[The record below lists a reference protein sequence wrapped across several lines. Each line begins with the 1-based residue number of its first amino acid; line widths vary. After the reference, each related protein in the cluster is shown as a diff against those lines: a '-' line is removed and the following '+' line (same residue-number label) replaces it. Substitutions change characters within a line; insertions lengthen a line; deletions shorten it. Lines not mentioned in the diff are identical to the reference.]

1 MRVRR
6 EFGSGCVDVVAFRET
21 VERLA
26 RNEFL
31 GNLPF
36 EFDAAGTVLGHALQK
51 SGLGRQIWST

>member
-1 MRVRR
+1 
-6 EFGSGCVDVVAFRET
+6 VAFRET

-36 EFDAAGTVLGHALQK
+36 EFDAVGTMLDHASIL
-51 SGLGRQIWST
+51 